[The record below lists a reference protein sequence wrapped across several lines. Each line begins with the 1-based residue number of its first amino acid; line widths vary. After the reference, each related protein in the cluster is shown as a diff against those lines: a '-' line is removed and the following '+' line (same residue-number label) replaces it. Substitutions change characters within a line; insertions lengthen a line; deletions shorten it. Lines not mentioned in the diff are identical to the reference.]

1 MPWFGLLLLWYA
13 GMSLVAGLMHAAD
26 KRKARRGARRISE
39 RNLHL
44 AELAGGWPGAWLA
57 RRLLRHKT
65 AKVSYRLKSA
75 AIALAHLTAWI
86 AATWLF
92 FIE

>member
-1 MPWFGLLLLWYA
+1 MWYA
-13 GMSLVAGLMHAAD
+13 GMSLAAGLMHLAD
-26 KRKARRGARRISE
+26 KRKAKRGARRIPE
-39 RNLHL
+39 RSLHL

-65 AKVSYRLKSA
+65 SKTSYRLKSA
-75 AIALAHLTAWI
+75 AIIIAHLIAWI
-86 AATWLF
+86 AVSRLF